1 MSRTFEVDTPAL
13 QLSQLHVHLGGAH
26 VLQGIDLHLDKGH
39 VVVVGRNGMG
49 KSTLC
54 NAIARHVPA
63 TGSVRLGQTELLG
76 QDIHRHCRGG
86 LAYVPQGRRMW
97 PSLSVDETLRLV
109 GKASKR
115 WRINDMYALFPRLA
129 ERRHNGT
136 IQLSG
141 GEQQM
146 LAICRALL
154 LDPRVLMLDEPSE
167 GLAPVIVDQLAQ
179 FLIDLP
185 AQHGVAVLLIEQN
198 LSLAARVCERLHV
211 MVNGRLQAVV
221 DSQQLLADKALQSTL
236 LGVS

>member
-1 MSRTFEVDTPAL
+1 MNSTAPVASRGLHLDNV
-13 QLSQLHVHLGGAH
+13 HVHLGGAH
-26 VLQGIDLHLDKGH
+26 VLQGIDLHLNSGH

-54 NAIARHVPA
+54 NAIARHVSA
-63 TGSVRLGQTELLG
+63 TGSIRLGETELLG

-97 PSLSVDETLRLV
+97 PSLSVNETLRLV
-109 GKASKR
+109 GKTSKR
-115 WRINDMYALFPRLA
+115 WRIDDMYALFPRLA
-129 ERRHNGT
+129 ERRTNGT
-136 IQLSG
+136 TQLSG

-154 LDPRVLMLDEPSE
+154 LDPCVLMLDEPSE

-185 AQHGVAVLLIEQN
+185 AQHDVAVLLIEQN

-211 MVNGRLQAVV
+211 MVNGRLQNVV
-221 DSQQLLADKALQSTL
+221 DSQQLLADKTLQSTL

>member
-1 MSRTFEVDTPAL
+1 MNPS
-13 QLSQLHVHLGGAH
+13 SQNTAAGLHLDKVHVHLGGAH
-26 VLQGIDLHLDKGH
+26 VLQGIDLQLDSGH

-63 TGSVRLGQTELLG
+63 TGSIRLGETELTG
-76 QDIHRHCRGG
+76 QEVHRHCRGG
-86 LAYVPQGRRMW
+86 IAYVPQGRRMW

-109 GKASKR
+109 GKSSKR
-115 WRINDMYALFPRLA
+115 WHINDMYALFPRLA
-129 ERRHNGT
+129 ERRGNGT
-136 IQLSG
+136 TQLSG

-211 MVNGRLQAVV
+211 MVNGRLQTVV

-236 LGVS
+236 LGVA